1 VQVKIKDLAVSIEL
15 KLPAPAANIL
25 LALCGECSAVS
36 ELFTNPFK
44 V

>member
-1 VQVKIKDLAVSIEL
+1 VSVQVKIKDLAVSIEL
-15 KLPAPAANIL
+15 KLPAANIL

-36 ELFTNPFK
+36 ELLTNSFK